1 MNIKELFESPQRYI
15 GQLIQVEGHLVS
27 GNSTFLQAEESS
39 IVPNLVLPHVL
50 VQSTLLDHVPVYVG
64 GAHLYSDSCLVK
76 GVLSEANGTYLLDPV
91 EIRLLRPDEPDYL
104 VVFV

>member
-1 MNIKELFESPQRYI
+1 MNVKDVFENPQRYI

-27 GNSTFLQAEESS
+27 GNSTFLQAVESS
-39 IVPNLVLPHVL
+39 TYPNLVLPHQE
-50 VQSTLLDHVPVYVG
+50 VQSTLLEHVPVYVG

-104 VVFV
+104 VVFG